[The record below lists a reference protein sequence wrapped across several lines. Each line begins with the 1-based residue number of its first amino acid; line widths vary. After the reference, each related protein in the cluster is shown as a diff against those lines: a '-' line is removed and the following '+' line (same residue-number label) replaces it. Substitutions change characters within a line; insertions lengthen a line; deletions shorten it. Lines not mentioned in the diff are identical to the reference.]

1 MRYVPP
7 WWQQPPLPSAR
18 EAAEQLAATEEFL
31 EELDRDPEVQSW
43 AQVAGVVEELRGD
56 FG

>member
-7 WWQQPPLPSAR
+7 WWQPPLPSTR

-43 AQVAGVVEELRGD
+43 AQVAGVVEELRGEFD
-56 FG
+56 